1 MKKHY
6 KLVLI
11 VLVFLLITMITTG
24 VGVSYAYY
32 RTSVTGAVSNKTS
45 DYACDIQVVSETH
58 TIVPASNTAVDEIKF
73 YVKNYTGTDTSPTNT
88 SEVYLSYTLSFTL
101 PTWASGCTNPVSY
114 KLYAVN
120 ESNNS
125 ETEVTLSNNKT
136 SQIDFSLISAE
147 RDYYKLKL
155 YWNMNYNSDTCYA
168 GMSKNVGISADIY
181 QTPSRYSA

>member
-58 TIVPASNTAVDEIKF
+58 TIVPASNTAAGPE
-73 YVKNYTGTDTSPTNT
+73 S
-88 SEVYLSYTLSFTL
+88 S
-101 PTWASGCTNPVSY
+101 ASDC
-114 KLYAVN
+114 
-120 ESNNS
+120 
-125 ETEVTLSNNKT
+125 
-136 SQIDFSLISAE
+136 LISTWLSPQLCA
-147 RDYYKLKL
+147 
-155 YWNMNYNSDTCYA
+155 
-168 GMSKNVGISADIY
+168 ISCG
-181 QTPSRYSA
+181 